1 MDRYIPYCDPTDTFP
16 NAYCHNCPYL
26 VMPATMLFGAM
37 KMNGNALMEERNSG
51 NRRIGRKA
59 MKRLTERDECGNV
72 YIIALDDIMPELYAE
87 LSFSETN
94 ALMEALNRLGA
105 YEETGLLPEDCAEY
119 KKEVKPVLKYAGA
132 KWRLAGWITEQL
144 PPHEIYLEPFF
155 GSGAVFFR
163 KSAARL
169 ETINDVDGNVVNL
182 FRVLREKPEQL
193 AALIECTPWA
203 RDEYYA
209 SYEQTGNDVEDARRF
224 LVRCWQAFGTMTA
237 ARTGWRHSATGRS
250 PVMPQQ
256 WNSLPERLA
265 AAHCQ

>member
-1 MDRYIPYCDPTDTFP
+1 
-16 NAYCHNCPYL
+16 
-26 VMPATMLFGAM
+26 ML
-37 KMNGNALMEERNSG
+37 SG
-51 NRRIGRKA
+51 RQA
-59 MKRLTERDECGNV
+59 
-72 YIIALDDIMPELYAE
+72 A
-87 LSFSETN
+87 
-94 ALMEALNRLGA
+94 
-105 YEETGLLPEDCAEY
+105 
-119 KKEVKPVLKYAGA
+119 EVKPVLKYAGA
-132 KWRLAGWITEQL
+132 KWRLASWVTERL

-163 KSAARL
+163 KPAARL

-193 AALIECTPWA
+193 VALIECTPWA

-209 SYEQTGNDVEDARRF
+209 SYEQAGNEVEDARRF

-256 WNSLPERLA
+256 WNGLPDRLA
-265 AAHCQ
+265 AAALRLKDAQIENMDAVQLIRKYNDPRCLIYADPPYVPDTRRKHIYASEMTEAQHIDLLEALIAHGGTAVISGYDHPIYNEMLSSWERVEKHALAERGQARTEVLWIKKEGIGC